1 MHPAFKNNAEHCD
14 CCSICTS
21 VLEGGLLPDVTDLL
35 LPPTQPYES
44 SPETL
49 HQAKSGLLLLL
60 LLSEV
65 NLV

>member
-14 CCSICTS
+14 CSICTS

-60 LLSEV
+60 SEV